1 MQKGIAGIE
10 QNSNNLIWVLR
21 MDLYD
26 VIRSRR
32 SIRAYKSNSVEED
45 KLQRILNA
53 ARLAPSAANRQPI
66 QLIVVKDDK
75 TKQKLKN
82 AYSQKWFF
90 TAPIIICACALT
102 NEAWKRNDGKEY
114 VDVDV
119 AIAMD
124 HLILAASAEGLGTCW
139 IAAFK
144 PEVVKETLNIPNNIE
159 PLILTPLGYPES
171 IPEPTYRKPLSEIV
185 REIK

>member
-1 MQKGIAGIE
+1 
-10 QNSNNLIWVLR
+10 
-21 MDLYD
+21 MDFYE
-26 VIRSRR
+26 VIQGRR
-32 SIRAYKSNSVEED
+32 SVRKYKADPVDDD

-66 QLIVVKDDK
+66 SFIVVREDK
-75 TKQKLKN
+75 IKQKLKD
-82 AYSQKWFF
+82 AYSQEWFY
-90 TAPIIICACALT
+90 TAPVIICACTLSDK
-102 NEAWKRNDGKEY
+102 AWKRNDGKAY

-124 HLILAASAEGLGTCW
+124 HLILAATAEGLGTCW

-144 PEVVKETLNIPNNIE
+144 PGIVKEVLSIPDDLE
-159 PLILTPLGYPES
+159 PLVLTPLGYPEA
-171 IPEPTYRKPLSEIV
+171 IPEPTYRKPLNEIV

>member
-1 MQKGIAGIE
+1 
-10 QNSNNLIWVLR
+10 
-21 MDLYD
+21 MDFYD
-26 VIRSRR
+26 VIRDRR
-32 SIRAYKSNSVEED
+32 SIRAYKPDRIEDD

-53 ARLAPSAANRQPI
+53 AILAPSAANRQPI
-66 QLIVVKDDK
+66 SIIVVKDGK
-75 TKQKLKN
+75 VKQKLKD
-82 AYSQKWFF
+82 AYSQEWFF
-90 TAPIIICACALT
+90 TAPIIICACCSPDK
-102 NEAWKRNDGKEY
+102 AWRRSDGKSY

-119 AIAMD
+119 TIAMD

-144 PEVVKETLNIPNNIE
+144 PDIVREVLEIPYDLD

-171 IPEPTYRKPLSEIV
+171 IPEPTFRKQLNEIV

>member
-1 MQKGIAGIE
+1 
-10 QNSNNLIWVLR
+10 
-21 MDLYD
+21 MDFYE
-26 VIRSRR
+26 VIQGRR
-32 SIRAYKSNSVEED
+32 SVRKYKTDPVDDD

-66 QLIVVKDDK
+66 SFIVVRDDK
-75 TKQKLKN
+75 TKRKLKD
-82 AYSQKWFF
+82 AYSQEWFY
-90 TAPIIICACALT
+90 TAPVIICACTLPDK
-102 NEAWKRNDGKEY
+102 AWKRNDGKAY

-124 HLILAASAEGLGTCW
+124 HLILAATAEGLGTCW

-144 PEVVKETLNIPNNIE
+144 PGIVKEVLNIPDDLE
-159 PLILTPLGYPES
+159 PLILTPLGYPET
-171 IPEPTYRKPLSEIV
+171 IPEPTYRKPLNEIV

>member
-1 MQKGIAGIE
+1 
-10 QNSNNLIWVLR
+10 
-21 MDLYD
+21 MDLYE
-26 VIRSRR
+26 VIRARR
-32 SIRAYKSNSVEED
+32 SIRAFKSKTIEED

-53 ARLAPSAANRQPI
+53 ANLAPSAANKQPI

-75 TKQKLKN
+75 TKLKLKN
-82 AYSQKWFF
+82 AYSQDWFY
-90 TAPIIICACALT
+90 TAPIIICACALSDS
-102 NEAWKRNDGKEY
+102 AWKRTDGKAY

-144 PEVVKETLNIPNNIE
+144 PDVVKKVLNIPDNIE
-159 PLILTPLGYPES
+159 PVILTPLGYPEV
-171 IPEPTYRKPLSEIV
+171 IPGPTYRKPLNEIV
-185 REIK
+185 REIN

>member
-1 MQKGIAGIE
+1 
-10 QNSNNLIWVLR
+10 
-21 MDLYD
+21 MDFYE
-26 VIRSRR
+26 VIQGRR
-32 SIRAYKSNSVEED
+32 SVRKYKTDPVDDD

-66 QLIVVKDDK
+66 SFIVVRDDK
-75 TKQKLKN
+75 IKRKLKD
-82 AYSQKWFF
+82 AYSQEWFY
-90 TAPIIICACALT
+90 TAPVIICACTLPDK
-102 NEAWKRNDGKEY
+102 AWKRNDGKAY

-124 HLILAASAEGLGTCW
+124 HLILAATAEGLGTCW

-144 PEVVKETLNIPNNIE
+144 PGIVKEVLNIPDDLE

-171 IPEPTYRKPLSEIV
+171 IPEPTYRKPLNEIV